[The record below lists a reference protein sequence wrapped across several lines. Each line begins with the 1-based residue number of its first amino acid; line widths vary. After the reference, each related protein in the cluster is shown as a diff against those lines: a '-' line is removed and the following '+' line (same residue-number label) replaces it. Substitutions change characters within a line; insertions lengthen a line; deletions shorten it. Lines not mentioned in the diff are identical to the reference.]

1 MKETIYRFTQR
12 NEGIVFGTSEVIH
25 NISTGQVSYEIYF
38 EEKLWNDKELSI
50 EGLEMVIELLQA
62 TCDKIKEISGLIPIK
77 KNSIGGHHERN
88 TGSL

>member
-1 MKETIYRFTQR
+1 MMKETIYRITQR

-50 EGLEMVIELLQA
+50 EGLEMVIDLLQA

-77 KNSIGGHHERN
+77 KIA
-88 TGSL
+88 